1 MGNHRLGKNAKEA
14 ELNGK
19 EETTKGSLQ
28 WEITGLQYLAY
39 LSGKRSEEAELN
51 RKKRTTW
58 GSFQQEISSLG
69 VLNWTSSFQIH
80 TLQNLCLSQQERRDN
95 QAVAPLASAIQLSK
109 HGAVPLPFPF
119 VVPFAPHVVVVFQPD
134 VLHVNAHH

>member
-19 EETTKGSLQ
+19 EGTTRGLFQ

-39 LSGKRSEEAELN
+39 LSGKKSEEAELN
-51 RKKRTTW
+51 GKEGTTW

-69 VLNWTSSFQIH
+69 VLNWTSSSQIH
-80 TLQNLCLSQQERRDN
+80 TLQNLCLSQWERRDN
-95 QAVAPLASAIQLSK
+95 QGLISMGNISAR
-109 HGAVPLPFPF
+109 
-119 VVPFAPHVVVVFQPD
+119 
-134 VLHVNAHH
+134 N